1 MLSGGCMDNNFG
13 VYIHIPFCK
22 QKCFYCDFPSFAGRE
37 RFIDNYL
44 SALGREL
51 ELAAEKYG
59 EQGRLKPAT
68 VYVGGGTPSLLALNQ
83 MEGLFAAIDKHIN
96 LDFVD
101 EFTIEAN
108 PGTLTVDKLRLMKA
122 TGVNRLSIGVQS
134 LDDDCLKSIGRIHTA
149 REAVESVRLAQEK
162 GFDNISIDLMYGLPG
177 QTMETL
183 KASVEKALTLDIQH
197 ISIYGLQ
204 LEEGTVFSRQQEMGK
219 LQLPDDEQVEM
230 MYDYITEVLPL
241 NDYTRYEISNYALPG
256 FESKHNCLYWQDV
269 SYLGFGA
276 GAHSYWQGSRYE
288 NPADI
293 EQYISRIS
301 GGEIL
306 GYMEEQVGEKE
317 HMEEF
322 CFLGLRMTSGI
333 KKGKFKEVFNKDI
346 HEVFGETIKEM
357 KSKDLLEETN
367 TSLRLTKLGMKYGN
381 VVFGAF
387 II

>member
-1 MLSGGCMDNNFG
+1 MDNNFG

-22 QKCFYCDFPSFAGRE
+22 QKCFYCDFPSFAGLE

-108 PGTLTVDKLRLMKA
+108 PGTLGSDKLRLMKA

-183 KASVEKALTLDIQH
+183 KASVEKALTLDVQH

-256 FESKHNCLYWQDV
+256 YESKHNCLYWQDV

-293 EQYISRIS
+293 EQYIGRIS
-301 GGEIL
+301 SGEIL

-346 HEVFGETIKEM
+346 HEVFGEPIREM
-357 KSKDLLEETN
+357 KDKDLLEETS
-367 TSLRLTKLGMKYGN
+367 TSLRLTKLGTKYGN
-381 VVFGAF
+381 VVFGEF
-387 II
+387 ILEN

>member
-1 MLSGGCMDNNFG
+1 MDNNFG

-37 RFIDNYL
+37 RFIDSYL
-44 SALGREL
+44 AAFGREL

-122 TGVNRLSIGVQS
+122 AGVNRLSIGVQS

-177 QTMETL
+177 QDMETL
-183 KASVEKALTLDIQH
+183 KVSVEKALTLDVQH

-204 LEEGTVFSRQQEMGK
+204 LEAGTVFARQQEMGK

-241 NDYTRYEISNYALPG
+241 NGYTRYEISNYALPG

-367 TSLRLTKLGMKYGN
+367 TSLRLTKLGTKYGN
-381 VVFGAF
+381 VVFGGF

>member
-1 MLSGGCMDNNFG
+1 MDNNFG

-44 SALGREL
+44 AALGWEL

-68 VYVGGGTPSLLALNQ
+68 VYVGGGTPSLLTLTQ

-122 TGVNRLSIGVQS
+122 AGVNRLSIGVQS
-134 LDDDCLKSIGRIHTA
+134 LDDDCLKKIGRIHTVQ
-149 REAVESVRLAQEK
+149 EAVESVRMAQEK

-183 KASVEKALTLDIQH
+183 KASVEKALTLDVQH

-367 TSLRLTKLGMKYGN
+367 TSLRLTKLGTKYGN

>member
-1 MLSGGCMDNNFG
+1 MDNNFG

-44 SALGREL
+44 AALGWEL

-68 VYVGGGTPSLLALNQ
+68 VYVGGGTPSLLTLTQ

-122 TGVNRLSIGVQS
+122 AGVNRLSIGVQS
-134 LDDDCLKSIGRIHTA
+134 LDDDCLKKIGRIHTVQ
-149 REAVESVRLAQEK
+149 EAVESVRMAQEK

-183 KASVEKALTLDIQH
+183 KASVEKALTLDVQH

-367 TSLRLTKLGMKYGN
+367 TSLRLTKLGTKYGN
-381 VVFGAF
+381 VVFGGF

>member
-1 MLSGGCMDNNFG
+1 MDNNFG

-37 RFIDNYL
+37 RFIDSYL
-44 SALGREL
+44 AALGREL

-134 LDDDCLKSIGRIHTA
+134 LDDDCLKTIGRIHTA
-149 REAVESVRLAQEK
+149 QEVVESVRMAQDK

-183 KASVEKALTLDIQH
+183 KASVEKALTLDVQH

-219 LQLPDDEQVEM
+219 LQLPDDEQVEI

-241 NDYTRYEISNYALPG
+241 NGYTRYEISNYALPG

-357 KSKDLLEETN
+357 KGKALLEETN
-367 TSLRLTKLGMKYGN
+367 TSLRLTKLGTKYGN
-381 VVFGAF
+381 VVFGGF

>member
-1 MLSGGCMDNNFG
+1 MDNNFG

-37 RFIDNYL
+37 RFIDSYL
-44 SALGREL
+44 AALGREL

-122 TGVNRLSIGVQS
+122 AGVNRLSIGVQS
-134 LDDDCLKSIGRIHTA
+134 LDDDCLKKIGRIHTVQ
-149 REAVESVRLAQEK
+149 EAVESVRMAQEK

-183 KASVEKALTLDIQH
+183 KASVEKALTLDVQH

-367 TSLRLTKLGMKYGN
+367 TSLRLTKLGTKYGN
-381 VVFGAF
+381 VVFGGF

>member
-1 MLSGGCMDNNFG
+1 MDNNFG

-44 SALGREL
+44 AALGWEL

-68 VYVGGGTPSLLALNQ
+68 VYVGGGTPSLLTLTQ

-122 TGVNRLSIGVQS
+122 AGVNRLSIGVQS
-134 LDDDCLKSIGRIHTA
+134 LDDDCLKKIGRIHTVQ
-149 REAVESVRLAQEK
+149 EAVESVRMAQEK

-183 KASVEKALTLDIQH
+183 KASVEKALTLDVQH

-357 KSKDLLEETN
+357 KGKALLEETN
-367 TSLRLTKLGMKYGN
+367 TSLRLTKLGTKYGN

>member
-1 MLSGGCMDNNFG
+1 MDNNFG

-122 TGVNRLSIGVQS
+122 AGVNRLSIGVQS

-183 KASVEKALTLDIQH
+183 KASVEKALTLDVQH

-357 KSKDLLEETN
+357 KGKALLEETN
-367 TSLRLTKLGMKYGN
+367 TSLRLTKLGTKYGN
-381 VVFGAF
+381 VVFGGF

>member
-1 MLSGGCMDNNFG
+1 MDNNFG

-37 RFIDNYL
+37 RFIDSYL
-44 SALGREL
+44 AAFGREL

-134 LDDDCLKSIGRIHTA
+134 LDDDCLKTIGRIHTA
-149 REAVESVRLAQEK
+149 QEVVESVRMAQEK

-183 KASVEKALTLDIQH
+183 KASVEKALTLDVQH

-219 LQLPDDEQVEM
+219 LQLPDDEQVEI

-367 TSLRLTKLGMKYGN
+367 TSLRLTKLGTKYGN
-381 VVFGAF
+381 VVFGGF

>member
-1 MLSGGCMDNNFG
+1 MDNNFG

-37 RFIDNYL
+37 RLIDNYL
-44 SALGREL
+44 AALGREL

-122 TGVNRLSIGVQS
+122 AGVNRLSIGVQS

-177 QTMETL
+177 QDMETL
-183 KASVEKALTLDIQH
+183 KVSVEKALTLDVQH

-204 LEEGTVFSRQQEMGK
+204 LEAGTVFARQQEMGK

-241 NDYTRYEISNYALPG
+241 NGYTRYEISNYALPG

-367 TSLRLTKLGMKYGN
+367 TSLRLTKLGTKYGN
-381 VVFGAF
+381 VVFGGF

>member
-1 MLSGGCMDNNFG
+1 MDNNFG

-37 RFIDNYL
+37 RLIDNYL
-44 SALGREL
+44 AALGREL

-59 EQGRLKPAT
+59 EQGRLGPAT
-68 VYVGGGTPSLLALNQ
+68 VYVGGGTPSLLDLNQ
-83 MEGLFAAIDKHIN
+83 LEDLFAAIDKYIN
-96 LDFVD
+96 WDFVD

-108 PGTLTVDKLRLMKA
+108 PGTLSLDKLRLMKEA
-122 TGVNRLSIGVQS
+122 GVNRISIGVQS
-134 LDDDCLKSIGRIHTA
+134 FDDNCLKKIGRIHTA
-149 REAVESVRLAQEK
+149 QEAAENVRLAQRV

-183 KASVEKALTLDIQH
+183 KVSVEKALTLDVQH

-204 LEEGTVFSRQQEMGK
+204 LEAGTVFARQQEMGK

-241 NDYTRYEISNYALPG
+241 NGYTRYEISNYALPG
-256 FESKHNCLYWQDV
+256 FESNHNCLYWQDV

-367 TSLRLTKLGMKYGN
+367 TSLRLTKLGTKYGN
-381 VVFGAF
+381 VVFGGF

>member
-1 MLSGGCMDNNFG
+1 MDNNFG

-37 RFIDNYL
+37 RFIDSYL
-44 SALGREL
+44 AALGREL

-134 LDDDCLKSIGRIHTA
+134 LDDDCLKTIGRIHTA
-149 REAVESVRLAQEK
+149 QEVVESVRMAQEK

-183 KASVEKALTLDIQH
+183 KASVEKALTLDVQH

-219 LQLPDDEQVEM
+219 LQLPDDEQVEI

-241 NDYTRYEISNYALPG
+241 NGYTRYEISNYALPG

-357 KSKDLLEETN
+357 KGKALLEETN
-367 TSLRLTKLGMKYGN
+367 TSLRLTKLGTKYGN
-381 VVFGAF
+381 VVFGGF

>member
-1 MLSGGCMDNNFG
+1 MDNNFG

-37 RFIDNYL
+37 RFIDSYL
-44 SALGREL
+44 AALGREL

-134 LDDDCLKSIGRIHTA
+134 LDDDCLKTIGRIHTA
-149 REAVESVRLAQEK
+149 QEVVESVRMAQEK

-183 KASVEKALTLDIQH
+183 KASVEKALTLDVQH

-219 LQLPDDEQVEM
+219 LQLPDDEQVEI

-357 KSKDLLEETN
+357 KGKALLEETN
-367 TSLRLTKLGMKYGN
+367 TSLRLTKLGTKYGN
-381 VVFGAF
+381 VVFGGF

>member
-1 MLSGGCMDNNFG
+1 MDNNFG

-44 SALGREL
+44 AALGWEL

-68 VYVGGGTPSLLALNQ
+68 VYVGGGTPSLLTLTQ

-122 TGVNRLSIGVQS
+122 AGVNRLSIGVQS
-134 LDDDCLKSIGRIHTA
+134 LDDDCLKTIGRIHTA
-149 REAVESVRLAQEK
+149 QEAVESVRLAQEK

-183 KASVEKALTLDIQH
+183 KFSVEKALTLDVQH

-204 LEEGTVFSRQQEMGK
+204 LEAGTVFSRQQEMGK

-357 KSKDLLEETN
+357 KGKALLEETN
-367 TSLRLTKLGMKYGN
+367 TSLRLTKLGTKYGN

>member
-1 MLSGGCMDNNFG
+1 MDNNFG

-37 RFIDNYL
+37 RFIDSYL
-44 SALGREL
+44 AALGREL

-108 PGTLTVDKLRLMKA
+108 PGTPTVDKLRLMKA
-122 TGVNRLSIGVQS
+122 AGVNRLSIGVQS
-134 LDDDCLKSIGRIHTA
+134 LDDDCLKTIGRIHTA

-177 QTMETL
+177 QTIETL
-183 KASVEKALTLDIQH
+183 KASVEKTLTLDVQH
-197 ISIYGLQ
+197 MSIYGLQ

-219 LQLPDDEQVEM
+219 LQLSDDEQVEM

-241 NDYTRYEISNYALPG
+241 NGYTRYEISNYALPG

-333 KKGKFKEVFNKDI
+333 KKGKFKEVFSKDI
-346 HEVFGETIKEM
+346 YAVFGETIKEM

-367 TSLRLTKLGMKYGN
+367 TYLRLTKLGTKYGN
-381 VVFGAF
+381 VVFGGF

>member
-1 MLSGGCMDNNFG
+1 MDNNFG

-37 RFIDNYL
+37 RFIDSYL
-44 SALGREL
+44 AALGWEL

-68 VYVGGGTPSLLALNQ
+68 VYVGGGTPSLLTLTQ

-122 TGVNRLSIGVQS
+122 AGVNRLSIGVQS
-134 LDDDCLKSIGRIHTA
+134 LDDDCLKKIGRIHTVQ
-149 REAVESVRLAQEK
+149 EAVESVRMAQEK

-183 KASVEKALTLDIQH
+183 KASVEKALTLDVQH

-367 TSLRLTKLGMKYGN
+367 TSLRLTKLGTKYGN

>member
-1 MLSGGCMDNNFG
+1 MDNNFG

>member
-1 MLSGGCMDNNFG
+1 MDNNFG

-37 RFIDNYL
+37 RFIDSYL
-44 SALGREL
+44 AALGREL

-134 LDDDCLKSIGRIHTA
+134 LDDDCLKKIGRIHTA

-177 QTMETL
+177 QDMETL
-183 KASVEKALTLDIQH
+183 KVSVEKALTLDVQH

-219 LQLPDDEQVEM
+219 LQLPDDEQVEI

-357 KSKDLLEETN
+357 KGKALLEETN
-367 TSLRLTKLGMKYGN
+367 TSLRLTKLGTKYGN
-381 VVFGAF
+381 VVFGGF

>member
-1 MLSGGCMDNNFG
+1 MDNNFG

-44 SALGREL
+44 AALGWEL

-68 VYVGGGTPSLLALNQ
+68 VYVGGGTPSLLTLTQ

-122 TGVNRLSIGVQS
+122 AGVNRLSIGVQS
-134 LDDDCLKSIGRIHTA
+134 FDDNCLKKIGRIHTA
-149 REAVESVRLAQEK
+149 QEAVESVRMAQEK

-183 KASVEKALTLDIQH
+183 KASVEKALTLDVQH
-197 ISIYGLQ
+197 MSIYGLQ
-204 LEEGTVFSRQQEMGK
+204 LEAGTVFDRQQEMGK

-230 MYDYITEVLPL
+230 MYDYITEVLPA
-241 NDYTRYEISNYALPG
+241 NGYTRYEISNYALPG

-301 GGEIL
+301 DGEIL

-333 KKGKFKEVFNKDI
+333 NKEKFKKIFNKDI
-346 HEVFGETIKEM
+346 NSVFGEAIEAM
-357 KSKDLLEETN
+357 KGKALLEETS
-367 TSLRLTKLGMKYGN
+367 TYLRLTKLGMKYGN
-381 VVFGAF
+381 VVFGGF

>member
-1 MLSGGCMDNNFG
+1 MDNNFG

-37 RFIDNYL
+37 RFIDSYL
-44 SALGREL
+44 AALGREL

-68 VYVGGGTPSLLALNQ
+68 VYVGGGTPSLLTLTQ

-134 LDDDCLKSIGRIHTA
+134 LDDDCLKTIGRIHTA
-149 REAVESVRLAQEK
+149 QEVVESVRMAQEK

-183 KASVEKALTLDIQH
+183 KASVEKALTLDVQH

-230 MYDYITEVLPL
+230 MYDYITEVLPA
-241 NDYTRYEISNYALPG
+241 NGYTRYEISNYALPG

-301 GGEIL
+301 DGEIL

-333 KKGKFKEVFNKDI
+333 NKEKFKKIFNKDI
-346 HEVFGETIKEM
+346 NSVFGEAIEAM
-357 KSKDLLEETN
+357 KGKALLEETS
-367 TSLRLTKLGMKYGN
+367 TYLRLTKLGTKYGN
-381 VVFGAF
+381 VVFGGF

>member
-1 MLSGGCMDNNFG
+1 MDNNFG

-44 SALGREL
+44 AALGWEL

-68 VYVGGGTPSLLALNQ
+68 VYVGGGTPSLLTLTQ

-122 TGVNRLSIGVQS
+122 AGVNRLSIGVQS
-134 LDDDCLKSIGRIHTA
+134 LDDDCLKKIGRIHTVQ
-149 REAVESVRLAQEK
+149 EAVESVRMAQEK

-183 KASVEKALTLDIQH
+183 KASVEKALTLDVQH

-256 FESKHNCLYWQDV
+256 FESNHNCLYWQDV
-269 SYLGFGA
+269 SFQHAL
-276 GAHSYWQGSRYE
+276 
-288 NPADI
+288 
-293 EQYISRIS
+293 
-301 GGEIL
+301 
-306 GYMEEQVGEKE
+306 
-317 HMEEF
+317 
-322 CFLGLRMTSGI
+322 
-333 KKGKFKEVFNKDI
+333 
-346 HEVFGETIKEM
+346 
-357 KSKDLLEETN
+357 
-367 TSLRLTKLGMKYGN
+367 
-381 VVFGAF
+381 
-387 II
+387 

>member
-1 MLSGGCMDNNFG
+1 MDNNFG

-122 TGVNRLSIGVQS
+122 AGVNRLSIGVQS

-183 KASVEKALTLDIQH
+183 KASVEKALTLDVQH

-357 KSKDLLEETN
+357 KGKALLEETN
-367 TSLRLTKLGMKYGN
+367 TSLRLTKLGTKYGN

>member
-1 MLSGGCMDNNFG
+1 MDNNFG

-37 RFIDNYL
+37 RFIDSYL
-44 SALGREL
+44 AAFGREL

-134 LDDDCLKSIGRIHTA
+134 LDDDCLKTIGRIHTA
-149 REAVESVRLAQEK
+149 QEVVESVRMAQEK

-183 KASVEKALTLDIQH
+183 KASVEKALTLDVQH

-219 LQLPDDEQVEM
+219 LQLPDDEQVEI

-241 NDYTRYEISNYALPG
+241 NGYTRYEISNYALPG

-367 TSLRLTKLGMKYGN
+367 TSLRLTKLGTKYGN
-381 VVFGAF
+381 VVFGGF

>member
-1 MLSGGCMDNNFG
+1 MDNNFG

-37 RFIDNYL
+37 RFIDSYL
-44 SALGREL
+44 AALGREL

-134 LDDDCLKSIGRIHTA
+134 LDDDCLKTIGRIHTA
-149 REAVESVRLAQEK
+149 QEVVESVRMAQEK

-183 KASVEKALTLDIQH
+183 KASVEKALTLDVQH
-197 ISIYGLQ
+197 MSIYGLQ
-204 LEEGTVFSRQQEMGK
+204 LEAGTVFDRQQEMGK

-230 MYDYITEVLPL
+230 MYDYITEVLPA
-241 NDYTRYEISNYALPG
+241 NGYTRYEISNYALPG

-301 GGEIL
+301 DGEIL

-333 KKGKFKEVFNKDI
+333 NKEKFKKIFNKDI
-346 HEVFGETIKEM
+346 NSVFGEAIEAM
-357 KSKDLLEETN
+357 KGKALLEETS
-367 TSLRLTKLGMKYGN
+367 TYLRLTKLGMKYGN
-381 VVFGAF
+381 VVFGGF

>member
-37 RFIDNYL
+37 RFIDSYL
-44 SALGREL
+44 AALGREL

-134 LDDDCLKSIGRIHTA
+134 LDDDCLKTIGRIHTA
-149 REAVESVRLAQEK
+149 QEVVESVRMAQEK

-183 KASVEKALTLDIQH
+183 KASVEKALTLDVQH

-219 LQLPDDEQVEM
+219 LQLPDDEQVEI

-301 GGEIL
+301 DGEIL

-357 KSKDLLEETN
+357 KGKALLEETN
-367 TSLRLTKLGMKYGN
+367 TSLRLTKLGTKYGN
-381 VVFGAF
+381 VVFGGF